1 MLPLSIAWRFLTS
14 NKVQTVMIVL
24 GIAVGISVQ
33 VFVGTL
39 IQSLQATLVEQTIG
53 HSSQITVLP
62 LNDSAPIAGWESLEN
77 SILKVSGVKHISPA
91 VDRNALMDTPDGRS
105 FPALVRGLDIKK
117 ANSIY
122 DIEKRVYKGSAPTG
136 PGQVLVGKENEQKYA
151 LKTGDR
157 LTVVLQNG
165 TRQNLTISGFF
176 DLGIKAVNK
185 GWAITTLSTAQSLFG
200 IGTGV
205 TSIEMQVS
213 DVMNAD
219 VIAND
224 VKKALTG
231 QPVTVTNW
239 KDDNADLLAGLQAQ
253 SSSSYMIQVFVVASV
268 VIAIASVLA
277 ISVMQKSR
285 QIGILKAMGITNR
298 AASLIFLFQGL
309 ILGAVGGTLGVL
321 LGLGLF
327 QLFMLSPSTITPH
340 INWYFVIGSGFVAI
354 LCAGLASLIPAR
366 RSARLDPIE
375 VIRNG

>member
-1 MLPLSIAWRFLTS
+1 MLPLAIAWRFLTS

-62 LNDSAPIAGWESLEN
+62 LYETSPIAGWESLES
-77 SILKVSGVKHISPA
+77 SISKVSGVKSISPA
-91 VDRNALMDTPDGRS
+91 VDRNALINTPDGRS
-105 FPALVRGLDIKK
+105 FPALTRGFDIKK
-117 ANSIY
+117 ADAIY
-122 DIEKRVYKGSAPTG
+122 DLTGRIYKGTAPTA
-136 PGQVLVGKENEQKYA
+136 GQVLIGKDNQEKYGLA
-151 LKTGDR
+151 LGGTLIFILPD
-157 LTVVLQNG
+157 G

-200 IGTGV
+200 LGTGV
-205 TSIEMQVS
+205 TSIEMQVN

-219 VIAND
+219 VIAKD
-224 VKKALTG
+224 VRKAVSD

-239 KDDNADLLAGLQAQ
+239 KDDNADLLSGLQAQ
-253 SSSSYMIQVFVVASV
+253 GSSSYMIQVFVVASV

-285 QIGILKAMGITNR
+285 QIGILKAMGITNLN
-298 AASLIFLFQGL
+298 ASLIFLFQG
-309 ILGAVGGTLGVL
+309 IMLGAVGGTLGVL
-321 LGLGLF
+321 LGMGLF
-327 QLFMLSPSTITPH
+327 EAFMLGPGGITPH
-340 INWYFVIGSGFVAI
+340 INWYFVVGSGFVAI